1 VIGKV
6 SKGNQPSKAELQGL
20 YTIAREVFFSQPT
33 RLFLHCFLISGFTVE
48 LWVYDHSGPYSSMKF
63 SLHEDSGQ
71 LAKIMTAFTLMLHEE
86 LGLEGSEPTSTVLA
100 IPQRRRPLV
109 RE

>member
-33 RLFLHCFLISGFTVE
+33 RLFLHCFLISGFMVE
-48 LWVYDHSGPYSSMKF
+48 LWGFDRSGPYSSTKF
-63 SLHEDSGQ
+63 SLHKDSDQ
-71 LAKIMTAFTLMLHEE
+71 FVKLMAAFTLMADKE
-86 LGLEGSEPTSTVLA
+86 LGLATHSGG
-100 IPQRRRPLV
+100 
-109 RE
+109 